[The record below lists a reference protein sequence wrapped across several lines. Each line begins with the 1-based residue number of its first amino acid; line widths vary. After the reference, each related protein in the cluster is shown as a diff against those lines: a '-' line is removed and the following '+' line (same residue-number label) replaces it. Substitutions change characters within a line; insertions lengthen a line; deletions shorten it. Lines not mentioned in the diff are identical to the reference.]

1 MVHVGKGYERV
12 APEAHVSILKT
23 EGIKIG
29 SPIEKKT
36 LLRART
42 KASHTNNH
50 QNHHVI

>member
-29 SPIEKKT
+29 SPIEKKK
-36 LLRART
+36 LYSVQEL
-42 KASHTNNH
+42 K
-50 QNHHVI
+50 HHILTIIKITM